1 MDNNVTFY
9 PSKLQTKFSVCTLIR
24 ERLLNDEKIKELV
37 GNKIFP
43 IIAPEATEGNYIVYV
58 RDEYSIDRTK
68 TGIAFHNCIVF
79 ISCVSSSYDESQ
91 KIADAVFQCLDGRYK
106 INTKAQNINAIEMID
121 STEDYDGDVYIQTLS
136 FSIK

>member
-1 MDNNVTFY
+1 MDDITFY

-24 ERLLNDEKIKELV
+24 ERLLADEKIKELV

-43 IIAPEATEGNYIVYV
+43 IIAPESSEGNYIVYV

-91 KIADAVFQCLDGRYK
+91 KIADAVFQALDGKYK
-106 INTKAQNINAIEMID
+106 INSEQHNINAIEMID

>member
-1 MDNNVTFY
+1 MDDITFY

-24 ERLLNDEKIKELV
+24 EKLLEDEKIKELV
-37 GNKIFP
+37 GTQVYP
-43 IIAPEATEGNYIVYV
+43 VIAPENTQDNYIVYV

-91 KIADAVFQCLDGRYK
+91 LIADAVFQALDGKYK
-106 INTKAQNINAIEMID
+106 INTEQHNINSIELID
-121 STEDYDGDVYIQTLS
+121 STEDYNGDCFIQTLS

>member
-1 MDNNVTFY
+1 MDNISFY

-37 GNKIFP
+37 DSRIYP
-43 IIAPEATEGNYIVYV
+43 IIAPENTQGNYIVYV

-68 TGIAFHNCIVF
+68 VGIAFHNCIVF

-91 KIADAVFQCLDGRYK
+91 KIADAVFQALDGKYK
-106 INTKAQNINAIEMID
+106 INSEQHNINAIELVD

>member
-1 MDNNVTFY
+1 MDNVTFY

-37 GNKIFP
+37 GTQVYP
-43 IIAPEATEGNYIVYV
+43 VIAPENTQGNYIVYV

-121 STEDYDGDVYIQTLS
+121 STEDYDEDVYIQTLS

>member
-1 MDNNVTFY
+1 MDNISFY

-24 ERLLNDEKIKELV
+24 ERLLADEKIKELV
-37 GNKIFP
+37 DSRVYP
-43 IIAPEATEGNYIVYV
+43 VIAPEGTEGSYIVYV

-91 KIADAVFQCLDGRYK
+91 KIADAVFQALDGKYK